1 MCGSS
6 TGQPVMTY
14 KDGSIF
20 DSGAF
25 MTTTD
30 SLQLIWSYCNGDAD
44 QGWFQS
50 FFPQKMFFPIFF
62 GTYSETYQKE
72 IQRIPFNAVLM
83 IIWM

>member
-6 TGQPVMTY
+6 TGQPVMTF

-30 SLQLIWSYCNGDAD
+30 SLQLIWSYCNDDAD
-44 QGWFQS
+44 QGNPKVS
-50 FFPQKMFFPIFF
+50 FILDDS
-62 GTYSETYQKE
+62 TE
-72 IQRIPFNAVLM
+72 IGKAV
-83 IIWM
+83 

>member
-30 SLQLIWSYCNGDAD
+30 SLQLIWSYCNDDAD
-44 QGWFQS
+44 QGNPKAS
-50 FFPQKMFFPIFF
+50 FILESK
-62 GTYSETYQKE
+62 K
-72 IQRIPFNAVLM
+72 ALK
-83 IIWM
+83 